1 MTVHLPL
8 VLWRHED
15 DTDADLTGVTAPARN
30 RGLGGGGGL
39 RVLLRLGSRME
50 AVRTLE
56 PGRWWC
62 RAAGFGEMQPAHA
75 VLLNGL
81 VASCFIHLPWRRPWW
96 GLGG

>member
-1 MTVHLPL
+1 
-8 VLWRHED
+8 
-15 DTDADLTGVTAPARN
+15 
-30 RGLGGGGGL
+30 
-39 RVLLRLGSRME
+39 LRLGSRME

-81 VASCFIHLPWRRPWW
+81 VASYFIHLPWRRPWW

>member
-1 MTVHLPL
+1 
-8 VLWRHED
+8 
-15 DTDADLTGVTAPARN
+15 
-30 RGLGGGGGL
+30 
-39 RVLLRLGSRME
+39 ME

-81 VASCFIHLPWRRPWW
+81 VASYFIHLPWRRPWW